1 MLGITTLTIIALV
14 VGGVIKFH
22 HHMMKVNTV
31 SDGFPTNSN
40 DKTNLPYRTAAQLPK
55 ELPVK
60 IKREIKMP
68 KIKLNQTTKM
78 VLWLLA
84 SVIFIMII
92 GLVADVPTLGM
103 GLKVCS
109 GISCGIFSLF
119 CLITAFDI

>member
-1 MLGITTLTIIALV
+1 MIFSARE
-14 VGGVIKFH
+14 
-22 HHMMKVNTV
+22 
-31 SDGFPTNSN
+31 P
-40 DKTNLPYRTAAQLPK
+40 
-55 ELPVK
+55 PVK

-68 KIKLNQTTKM
+68 KIKLNQTIQV
-78 VLWLLA
+78 VLWMLA

-119 CLITAFDI
+119 CLIMAFDTADK